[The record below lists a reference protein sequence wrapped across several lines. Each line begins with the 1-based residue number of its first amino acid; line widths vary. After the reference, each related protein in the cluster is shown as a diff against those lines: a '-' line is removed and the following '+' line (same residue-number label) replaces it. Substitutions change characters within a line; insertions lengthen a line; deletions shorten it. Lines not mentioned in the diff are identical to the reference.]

1 MADRKQTI
9 PEEIANTIT
18 HAVGVL
24 FCLVGMP
31 FLISY
36 AATKGNS
43 TTVWSVCVFG
53 FGMLMVYLSSTL
65 YHAVQHL
72 KTKKARQVWDHI
84 SIFLMI
90 AGSYTPFVIK
100 FIDPGT
106 ATIFLLVMWAL
117 VLFGS
122 FLKLFYTGRFKV
134 LSVIVYLALGW
145 MAVFIIQPLIQNLPA
160 PIWFWIIASGLCYT
174 LGVVFYLWHR
184 LQFHH
189 AIWHLFVLG
198 GTVTHFIAIYKSVE
212 VSVVF

>member
-1 MADRKQTI
+1 MSDRKQTI

-18 HAVGVL
+18 HAIGIV

-36 AATKGNS
+36 AGSKGGA

-53 FGMLMVYLSSTL
+53 FGMLMVYLSSTI
-65 YHAVQHL
+65 YHAVRNPVAK
-72 KTKKARQVWDHI
+72 KTLQVWDHI

-100 FIDPGT
+100 FIAPGT
-106 ATIFLLVMWAL
+106 ATIFLVIMWLL

-134 LSVIVYLALGW
+134 FSVILYLALGW
-145 MAVFIIQPLIQNLPA
+145 MAVFIIQPLMQNLPLH
-160 PIWFWIIASGLCYT
+160 IWFWVLASGLCYT
-174 LGVVFYLWHR
+174 LGVIFFLWHR
-184 LQFHH
+184 LPFHH
-189 AIWHLFVLG
+189 AIWHLFVLA
-198 GTVTHFIAIYKSVE
+198 GTVTHYIAIYESID
-212 VSVVF
+212 VSVSF